1 MITQE
6 MLDYGLEVFNN
17 EKIKFE
23 SWLDKPN
30 ISLNNKK
37 PKDLILSDR
46 GRKEVLDCLNR
57 IEYSNFS

>member
-1 MITQE
+1 MTTQE
-6 MLDYGLEVFNN
+6 ILDYGLEVFNN

-37 PKDLILSDR
+37 PKALILSDR